1 MPASVSPGTAQ
12 GGRPLRP
19 DRSPRP
25 ATPSSDTM
33 SLHLRNVTR
42 GGRGGSIPLLGD
54 RCWVP
59 ELRAKGSTHE
69 NTLQP
74 NLLQGIFLRS
84 WLPGQDASR
93 TPLAAKY
100 PVRVGVPTVTVLIK
114 PIWRGTRS
122 QTRRLRTV
130 CQRPIRPRM
139 KHLVGTS
146 VTHWR
151 RGCRRRLIPEPE
163 AGSAT
168 ARPST
173 AGGWATT
180 SIIGRPSSI
189 PPSSS
194 GASRAAA
201 TCRWCTAV
209 RLVSRNPGP
218 IRRRDR
224 PSP

>member
-42 GGRGGSIPLLGD
+42 GGEGGSIPLLGD

-74 NLLQGIFLRS
+74 NLLQGILLRS

-93 TPLAAKY
+93 IPLAAKY

-122 QTRRLRTV
+122 QTQT
-130 CQRPIRPRM
+130 
-139 KHLVGTS
+139 G
-146 VTHWR
+146 
-151 RGCRRRLIPEPE
+151 IPSRFKGE
-163 AGSAT
+163 S
-168 ARPST
+168 
-173 AGGWATT
+173 GG
-180 SIIGRPSSI
+180 
-189 PPSSS
+189 
-194 GASRAAA
+194 
-201 TCRWCTAV
+201 
-209 RLVSRNPGP
+209 
-218 IRRRDR
+218 IRRFATNE
-224 PSP
+224 PSREQCRAGLLSARGMMVTGCSYWAKSVALKFLLLRSLNDWLSKWC